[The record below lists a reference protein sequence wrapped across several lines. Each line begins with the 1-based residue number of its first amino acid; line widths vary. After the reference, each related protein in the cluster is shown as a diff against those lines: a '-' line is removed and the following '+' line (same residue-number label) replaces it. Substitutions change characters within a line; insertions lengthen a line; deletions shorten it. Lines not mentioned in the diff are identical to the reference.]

1 MSGAIGSLDKCFNG
15 PVGSENLQGA
25 PGACGEFPSMESPG
39 GLHGGGREG
48 RAGEP
53 PGVAAVNEDTHAV
66 WGVYWEALSSAKA
79 RLWRTSTHTT
89 WLSEP
94 DESSPFPSRAFSR
107 EKQDSFPW

>member
-1 MSGAIGSLDKCFNG
+1 MWVTDGNRDARTGSQDPQNTGNG
-15 PVGSENLQGA
+15 PGGSENLQGA

-79 RLWRTSTHTT
+79 RLWRTSTHHM
-89 WLSEP
+89 
-94 DESSPFPSRAFSR
+94 AF
-107 EKQDSFPW
+107 